1 MNLKSIQDLNNKL
14 LQLNRQIF
22 CLKTDL
28 IRFQLLTN
36 CYEKYIHF
44 LQLIRD
50 KNIINNNI
58 LLEENEFKQQLIV
71 LKSNKFC
78 KIELNLLQNNYNNE
92 ENNRQNG
99 I

>member
-1 MNLKSIQDLNNKL
+1 MDLKSNEDLNQEIL
-14 LQLNRQIF
+14 L
-22 CLKTDL
+22 LKREL
-28 IRFQLLTN
+28 LRFQLLTN

-58 LLEENEFKQQLIV
+58 ILEENELKQQLIV
-71 LKSNKFC
+71 LKSNKFN
-78 KIELNLLQNNYNNE
+78 IE
-92 ENNRQNG
+92 ENNQQIG